1 MTDNR
6 SDTIETAILECVHAR
21 EPGAT
26 ICPSEVARGLWP
38 ANEWRSRMDEV
49 RAAAGR
55 LAGSGHIE
63 VTQHG
68 VQVDIR
74 TARGPIRIGRP
85 PHKRNM
91 T

>member
-1 MTDNR
+1 
-6 SDTIETAILECVHAR
+6 
-21 EPGAT
+21 
-26 ICPSEVARGLWP
+26 
-38 ANEWRSRMDEV
+38 MDEV

-63 VTQHG
+63 VAQHG